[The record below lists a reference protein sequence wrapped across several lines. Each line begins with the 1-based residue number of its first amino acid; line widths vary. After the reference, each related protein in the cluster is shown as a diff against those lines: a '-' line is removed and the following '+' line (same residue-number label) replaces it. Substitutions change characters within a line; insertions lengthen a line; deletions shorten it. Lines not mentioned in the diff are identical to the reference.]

1 MPLLYNYQMT
11 KRIFTFWE
19 PKESIP
25 GYLELCLESWQN
37 FLPDYEIVILDYS
50 NLSKWLGENYYP
62 DFLYRNFSLPIQSD
76 AIRCAILKKYGGVW
90 MDVDTIITKPD
101 IKKIME
107 TNADF
112 AIIAPH
118 ICFICAKANSN
129 ILNKWEKRIKKRIE
143 FANKALKNKLLLK
156 YIYPKLYKRVTNWSY
171 LGNDILN
178 RLINQPE
185 TNCLKL
191 NRDELHAMPEFEH
204 AGSFK
209 KPVKIYQKF
218 YFESEHSDFVLRE
231 NKGIILLHNSWT
243 PEKYKAMTKEE
254 FLKTNNTL
262 AQILKNTLKFYG

>member
-1 MPLLYNYQMT
+1 MN
-11 KRIFTFWE
+11 RIFTFWE
-19 PKESIP
+19 PKENIP
-25 GYLELCLESWQN
+25 GYLELCMNSWKKYLTN
-37 FLPDYEIVILDYS
+37 YEIVVLDYS
-50 NLSKWLGENYYP
+50 NLSNWLGQDYFNHRFYK
-62 DFLYRNFSLPIQSD
+62 NFSLAVQSD
-76 AIRCAILKKYGGVW
+76 AIRCAILKKHGGVW

-101 IKKIME
+101 VKKIME

-185 TNCLKL
+185 ASCLKL
-191 NRDELHAMPEFEH
+191 NRDKLHAMPEFEH
-204 AGSFK
+204 AKSFR

-218 YFESEHSDFVLRE
+218 YFQNNYSDFALKE

-243 PEKYKAMTKEE
+243 PEKYKQMTKEE
-254 FLKTNNTL
+254 FLATNNTL
-262 AQILKNTLKFYG
+262 SNILQKIL